1 MADFQKSN
9 WSRTAQADHARVYLR
24 ASPDGN
30 GITAA
35 TVTASSMQIYTAT
48 VPFQFQGNGQVVAS
62 IPWGQT
68 QLQNGI
74 SLEEAD
80 ILPPASGSYSA
91 GNHPR
96 VAFKTTSTIAATI
109 AATSVLL
116 VQY

>member
-1 MADFQKSN
+1 MADFQPSN
-9 WSRTAQADHARVYLR
+9 WSRTAVGEHARVYLP
-24 ASPDGN
+24 SVQGF

-48 VPFQFQGNGQVVAS
+48 VPYQFQGTGQVQASVPAGATALQAGVA
-62 IPWGQT
+62 
-68 QLQNGI
+68 
-74 SLEEAD
+74 LEGAAT
-80 ILPPASGSYSA
+80 LLAPAAGSYAA

-96 VAFKTTSTIAATI
+96 VQFETFSLIAATI

>member
-1 MADFQKSN
+1 MTDFQKSN
-9 WSRTAQADHARVYLR
+9 WSRTASSEHARVYLP
-24 ASPDGN
+24 STQGF

-48 VPFQFQGNGQVVAS
+48 VPFQFQGNGQVEDS
-62 IPWGQT
+62 IPQGAT
-68 QLQNGI
+68 AIQNGVQ
-74 SLEEAD
+74 LGEA
-80 ILPPASGSYSA
+80 ILLPPASGSYSL

-96 VAFKTTSTIAATI
+96 VQFKTTSVIAATI

>member
-9 WSRTAQADHARVYLR
+9 WLRTASSEHARVYLP
-24 ASPDGN
+24 SSQGF

-48 VPFQFQGNGQVVAS
+48 VPFQFQGNGQVEVGLPAG
-62 IPWGQT
+62 IT
-68 QLQNGI
+68 ALQNGVQ
-74 SLEEAD
+74 LGEAEL
-80 ILPPASGSYSA
+80 LPPASGSYSL

-96 VAFKTTSTIAATI
+96 VQFKTTSVIAATI
-109 AATSVLL
+109 AATSVTI